1 MNREELKHIIDAVTR
16 EVLKRLDGEMKVQEE
31 NRENPKHKDKLILVF
46 TGGTENLDG
55 VLAGLK
61 RFSRDYA
68 LLAAFTPAAEK
79 VIGRERVRETIE
91 FEELPADKLHYAIYE
106 AKAIIFPT
114 LTQNTAAKAA
124 VGIRD
129 SVATEAM
136 ACGLLLKKEVIAVTD
151 SINTLA
157 MPPAYGRMVNEILR
171 RIEQLGV
178 KLCKAKELT
187 YLLAHDRKASGE
199 SESPIA
205 ADGKTLVIQERA
217 PVTADVILQ
226 AAQAGYGSIAL
237 IPNTIVTPMAR
248 DIAKDKNIIIEWA
261 VK

>member
-1 MNREELKHIIDAVTR
+1 
-16 EVLKRLDGEMKVQEE
+16 
-31 NRENPKHKDKLILVF
+31 
-46 TGGTENLDG
+46 
-55 VLAGLK
+55 
-61 RFSRDYA
+61 
-68 LLAAFTPAAEK
+68 
-79 VIGRERVRETIE
+79 
-91 FEELPADKLHYAIYE
+91 
-106 AKAIIFPT
+106 
-114 LTQNTAAKAA
+114 
-124 VGIRD
+124 
-129 SVATEAM
+129 
-136 ACGLLLKKEVIAVTD
+136 
-151 SINTLA
+151 
-157 MPPAYGRMVNEILR
+157 MVNEILR